1 MPLSLQQFRKG
12 RAGWQA
18 RRRRCGWWL
27 LSSSAMS
34 SAKLM
39 SQAAAKPAVWASF
52 AQPAA
57 WTMFMFG
64 FASGL
69 PFLLVSGTLAYWLK
83 DQGIPRAQLTQIASA
98 GVTYALKFLW
108 SPLVDRVR
116 LPGLGRLGQRRS
128 WLLAAQFLVM
138 TGLLAMAWVTP
149 ERLLPFVVLTIMV
162 ALAGATLDIAVD
174 AYRIEI
180 APVQDQGA
188 LMATYSLGYRIALI
202 VSGALA
208 LVLADHLRWSVVYC
222 IMALAMLMPVTA
234 CLIAREPLGQRL
246 PTRGWNAGV
255 REGVIEPFSDFFR
268 RFGRTT
274 GIVIVLFVLLFKI
287 SDQALGGGIM
297 ADFYLG
303 AGFTKTE
310 IGTVSKVFG
319 VWVGMTG
326 AFVGGIAVV
335 RFGVERS
342 LLLGIILAAATN
354 LLYVLLVGA
363 DGDVGKL
370 TLVISGENLAGGFL
384 GTASV
389 AYLSGLVN
397 LRHTATQY
405 AMFSSLVMLSGKVL
419 GYWSGHIVNSIGFT
433 EYFVLSAV
441 AALPAVGIY
450 YWLRPRVRLGHAG

>member
-1 MPLSLQQFRKG
+1 
-12 RAGWQA
+12 
-18 RRRRCGWWL
+18 
-27 LSSSAMS
+27 
-34 SAKLM
+34 
-39 SQAAAKPAVWASF
+39 
-52 AQPAA
+52 
-57 WTMFMFG
+57 MFG

-98 GVTYALKFLW
+98 GATYALKFLW

-116 LPGLGRLGQRRS
+116 LPLLGRLGQRRS
-128 WLLAAQFLVM
+128 WLLAAQLTV
-138 TGLLAMAWVTP
+138 TAGLFAMAWVTP
-149 ERLLPFVVLTIMV
+149 EQLLPFVLLTVLV
-162 ALAGATLDIAVD
+162 AVAGATLDIAVD

-202 VSGALA
+202 ITGALA
-208 LVLADHLRWSVVYC
+208 LVMADHLRWTVVYC
-222 IMALAMLMPVTA
+222 VMALAMMMPVAA
-234 CLIAREPLGQRL
+234 CLRAREPLARRL
-246 PTRGWNAGV
+246 TTRGWSAGL
-255 REGVIEPFSDFFR
+255 REGVLEPFADFFR
-268 RFGRTT
+268 RFGGRT
-274 GIVIVLFVLLFKI
+274 GVVIVLFVLLFKI

-319 VWVGMTG
+319 VWVGMAG
-326 AFVGGIAVV
+326 AFLGGIAVV
-335 RFGVERS
+335 RWGVERS
-342 LLLGIILAAATN
+342 LLLGIVLAAATN

-363 DGDVGKL
+363 HGDVARL

-384 GTASV
+384 GTAGV

-419 GYWSGHIVNSIGFT
+419 GYWSGHIVNRIGFT
-433 EYFVLSAV
+433 EYFVLSAA
-441 AALPAVGIY
+441 AALPAIGLY
-450 YWLRPRVRLGHAG
+450 FWLRPRVRLGQA

>member
-1 MPLSLQQFRKG
+1 
-12 RAGWQA
+12 
-18 RRRRCGWWL
+18 
-27 LSSSAMS
+27 MS
-34 SAKLM
+34 STTD
-39 SQAAAKPAVWASF
+39 SSPAAAKPSVWAAF
-52 AQPAA
+52 AQPSA

-116 LPGLGRLGQRRS
+116 LPGLAVLGQRRS
-128 WLLAAQFLVM
+128 WLLAAQLVVM
-138 TGLLAMAWVTP
+138 AGLFAMALVTP
-149 ERLLPFVVLTIMV
+149 DQLLPFVLLTLVV
-162 ALAGATLDIAVD
+162 AVAGATLDIAVD

-202 VSGALA
+202 VTGALA
-208 LVLADHLRWSVVYC
+208 LVLADHLRWTVVYC
-222 IMALAMLMPVTA
+222 VMAMAMLVPIAA
-234 CLIAREPLGQRL
+234 CLRAREPLAHRL
-246 PTRGWNAGV
+246 KTRGWNAGV
-255 REGVIEPFSDFFR
+255 REGVVEPFADFFR
-268 RFGRTT
+268 RFGGRT
-274 GIVIVLFVLLFKI
+274 GVVIVLFVLLFKI

-310 IGTVSKVFG
+310 IGAVSKVFG
-319 VWVGMTG
+319 VWVGMAG
-326 AFVGGIAVV
+326 AFLGGIAVV

-342 LLLGIILAAATN
+342 LLVGIVLAAATN
-354 LLYVLLVGA
+354 LLYVLLVGGH
-363 DGDVGKL
+363 GDVAKL

-384 GTASV
+384 GTAGV

-405 AMFSSLVMLSGKVL
+405 AMFSSLVMLSGKIL

-433 EYFVLSAV
+433 EYFVFSAV
-441 AALPAVGIY
+441 AALPAIGLY
-450 YWLRPRVRLGHAG
+450 FWLRPRVQLGQA

>member
-1 MPLSLQQFRKG
+1 MSAANPP
-12 RAGWQA
+12 A
-18 RRRRCGWWL
+18 RT
-27 LSSSAMS
+27 AD
-34 SAKLM
+34 
-39 SQAAAKPAVWASF
+39 KPSVWAAF
-52 AQPAA
+52 AQPSA
-57 WTMFMFG
+57 WTLFLFG

-116 LPGLGRLGQRRS
+116 LPGLGKLGQRRS
-128 WLLAAQFLVM
+128 WLLAAQLTVM
-138 TGLLAMAWVTP
+138 IGLLAMAWITP
-149 ERLLPFVVLTIMV
+149 SQLLPFVLMTVVV
-162 ALAGATLDIAVD
+162 AAAGATLDIAVD

-202 VSGALA
+202 VTGALA
-208 LVLADHLRWSVVYC
+208 LVLADHLQWTVVYC
-222 IMALAMLMPVTA
+222 VMACAMSIPVVA
-234 CLIAREPLGQRL
+234 CLRAREPAVHRL
-246 PTRGWNAGV
+246 QTRGWSAGL
-255 REGVIEPFSDFFR
+255 REGVIEPFADFFR
-268 RFGRTT
+268 RFGGRT
-274 GIVIVLFVLLFKI
+274 GLVIVLFVLLFKI

-319 VWVGMTG
+319 VWVGMAG
-326 AFVGGIAVV
+326 AFLGGIAVV
-335 RFGVERS
+335 RWGVERS
-342 LLLGIILAAATN
+342 LLLGIVLAAATN

-363 DGDVGKL
+363 AGDVAKL

-384 GTASV
+384 GTAGV

-405 AMFSSLVMLSGKVL
+405 AMFSSLVMLSGKIL
-419 GYWSGHIVNSIGFT
+419 GYWSGNIVNRVGFT
-433 EYFVLSAV
+433 DYFVLSAA
-441 AALPAVGIY
+441 AALPAIGLY
-450 YWLRPRVRLGHAG
+450 FWLRPRVRLGEV

>member
-1 MPLSLQQFRKG
+1 
-12 RAGWQA
+12 
-18 RRRRCGWWL
+18 
-27 LSSSAMS
+27 MS
-34 SAKLM
+34 SVKHI
-39 SQAAAKPAVWASF
+39 SPAASKPSVWAAF
-52 AQPAA
+52 AQPSA

-116 LPGLGRLGQRRS
+116 LPGLGMLGQRRS
-128 WLLAAQFLVM
+128 WLLAAQLVVM
-138 TGLLAMAWVTP
+138 TGLFAMAWVTP
-149 ERLLPFVVLTIMV
+149 DQLLPFVLLTIAV
-162 ALAGATLDIAVD
+162 AIAGATLDIAVD

-202 VSGALA
+202 LTGALA
-208 LVLADHLRWSVVYC
+208 LVLADHMRWTVVYC
-222 IMALAMLMPVTA
+222 VMALAMLIPIVA
-234 CLIAREPLGQRL
+234 CLRAREPQAHRL
-246 PTRGWNAGV
+246 KTRGWNAGL
-255 REGVIEPFSDFFR
+255 REGVIEPFADFFR
-268 RFGRTT
+268 RFGGRT
-274 GIVIVLFVLLFKI
+274 GLVIVLFVLLFKI

-310 IGTVSKVFG
+310 IATVSKVFG
-319 VWVGMTG
+319 IWVGMAG
-326 AFVGGIAVV
+326 AFLGGIAVV
-335 RFGVERS
+335 RWGVERS
-342 LLLGIILAAATN
+342 LLLGIVMAAATN
-354 LLYVLLVGA
+354 LLYVLLVGGVT
-363 DGDVGKL
+363 GDVAKL

-384 GTASV
+384 GTAGV

-419 GYWSGHIVNSIGFT
+419 GYWSGHIVNTIGFT
-433 EYFVLSAV
+433 EYFVLSAA
-441 AALPAVGIY
+441 AALPAIGLY
-450 YWLRPRVRLGHAG
+450 FWLRPRVRLGEH

>member
-1 MPLSLQQFRKG
+1 
-12 RAGWQA
+12 
-18 RRRRCGWWL
+18 
-27 LSSSAMS
+27 MS
-34 SAKLM
+34 SANPP
-39 SQAAAKPAVWASF
+39 SQAAARPSVWTAF
-52 AQPAA
+52 AQPSA
-57 WTMFMFG
+57 WTLFMFG

-83 DQGIPRAQLTQIASA
+83 DQGIPRAQLTQVASA
-98 GVTYALKFLW
+98 GATYALKFLW

-116 LPGLGRLGQRRS
+116 LPLFGKLGQRRG
-128 WLLAAQFLVM
+128 WLLAAQLLVM
-138 TGLLAMAWVTP
+138 AGLFSMAWVTP
-149 ERLLPFVVLTIMV
+149 VQLVPFVLLTITV
-162 ALAGATLDIAVD
+162 AVAGATLDIAVD

-202 VSGALA
+202 VTGALA
-208 LVLADHLRWSVVYC
+208 LVMADHLRWTVVYC
-222 IMALAMLMPVTA
+222 VMAMAMLIPVVA
-234 CLIAREPLGQRL
+234 CLRAREPLAHRL
-246 PTRGWNAGV
+246 KTRGWNAGLH
-255 REGVIEPFSDFFR
+255 EGVVEPFADFFR
-268 RFGRTT
+268 RFGGRT
-274 GIVIVLFVLLFKI
+274 GVMIVLFVLLFKI

-310 IGTVSKVFG
+310 IGAVSKVFG
-319 VWVGMTG
+319 VWVGMAG
-326 AFVGGIAVV
+326 AFLGGIAVV
-335 RFGVERS
+335 RWGVERS
-342 LLLGIILAAATN
+342 LLLGIVLAAATN

-363 DGDVGKL
+363 NGDVAKL

-384 GTASV
+384 GTAGV

-433 EYFVLSAV
+433 EYFVLSAA
-441 AALPAVGIY
+441 AALPAIALY
-450 YWLRPRVRLGHAG
+450 FWLRPRVRLGQA

>member
-1 MPLSLQQFRKG
+1 
-12 RAGWQA
+12 
-18 RRRRCGWWL
+18 
-27 LSSSAMS
+27 
-34 SAKLM
+34 
-39 SQAAAKPAVWASF
+39 
-52 AQPAA
+52 
-57 WTMFMFG
+57 MFMFG

-83 DQGIPRAQLTQIASA
+83 DQGIPRAQLTQVASA

-116 LPGLGRLGQRRS
+116 LPGLGVLGQRRS
-128 WLLAAQFLVM
+128 WLLAAQLTVM
-138 TGLLAMAWVTP
+138 AGLLAMASVGP
-149 ERLLPFVVLTIMV
+149 SKLPPFVVLTLMV
-162 ALAGATLDIAVD
+162 AVAGATLDIAVD

-188 LMATYSLGYRIALI
+188 LMATYSLGYRLALI
-202 VSGALA
+202 LTGALA
-208 LVLADHLRWSVVYC
+208 LILADHMRWPLVYRV
-222 IMALAMLMPVTA
+222 MALAMLIPMVA
-234 CLIAREPLGQRL
+234 CLRAREPLPHRL
-246 PTRGWNAGV
+246 QTRGWNAGL
-255 REGVIEPFSDFFR
+255 REGVIEPFADFFH
-268 RFGRTT
+268 RFGGGI

-310 IGTVSKVFG
+310 IATVSKVFG
-319 VWVGMTG
+319 IWVGMTG
-326 AFVGGIAVV
+326 AFLGGIAVA
-335 RFGVERS
+335 RWGVERS
-342 LLLGIILAAATN
+342 LLLGIVLAAATN

-363 DGDVGKL
+363 AGDITKL

-384 GTASV
+384 GTAGV

-419 GYWSGHIVNSIGFT
+419 GFCSGRIVNRIGFT

-441 AALPAVGIY
+441 AALPAIALY
-450 YWLRPRVRLGHAG
+450 FWLRPRVRLGGDDVAVPEGAKAPT

>member
-1 MPLSLQQFRKG
+1 
-12 RAGWQA
+12 
-18 RRRRCGWWL
+18 
-27 LSSSAMS
+27 
-34 SAKLM
+34 
-39 SQAAAKPAVWASF
+39 
-52 AQPAA
+52 
-57 WTMFMFG
+57 MFG

-116 LPGLGRLGQRRS
+116 LPGLAVLGQRRS
-128 WLLAAQFLVM
+128 WLLAAQLVVM
-138 TGLLAMAWVTP
+138 AGLFAMALVTP
-149 ERLLPFVVLTIMV
+149 DQLLPFVLLTLVV
-162 ALAGATLDIAVD
+162 AVAGATLDIAVD

-202 VSGALA
+202 VTGALA
-208 LVLADHLRWSVVYC
+208 LVLADHLRWTVVYC
-222 IMALAMLMPVTA
+222 VMAMAMLVPIAA
-234 CLIAREPLGQRL
+234 CLRAREPLAHRL
-246 PTRGWNAGV
+246 KTRGWNAGV
-255 REGVIEPFSDFFR
+255 REGVVEPFADFFR
-268 RFGRTT
+268 RFGGRT
-274 GIVIVLFVLLFKI
+274 GVVIVLFVLLFKI

-310 IGTVSKVFG
+310 IGAVSKVFG
-319 VWVGMTG
+319 VWVGMAG
-326 AFVGGIAVV
+326 AFLGGIAVV

-342 LLLGIILAAATN
+342 LLVGIVLAAATN
-354 LLYVLLVGA
+354 LLYVLLVGGH
-363 DGDVGKL
+363 GDVAKL

-384 GTASV
+384 GTAGV

-405 AMFSSLVMLSGKVL
+405 AMFSSLVMLSGKIL

-433 EYFVLSAV
+433 EYFVFSAV
-441 AALPAVGIY
+441 AALPAIGLY
-450 YWLRPRVRLGHAG
+450 FWLRPRVQLGQA

>member
-1 MPLSLQQFRKG
+1 
-12 RAGWQA
+12 
-18 RRRRCGWWL
+18 
-27 LSSSAMS
+27 
-34 SAKLM
+34 
-39 SQAAAKPAVWASF
+39 
-52 AQPAA
+52 
-57 WTMFMFG
+57 MFMFG

-128 WLLAAQFLVM
+128 WLLTAQLLVM
-138 TGLLAMAWVTP
+138 TGLFAMAWVTP
-149 ERLLPFVVLTIMV
+149 EQLPTFVLLTVLV

-202 VSGALA
+202 VTGALA
-208 LVLADHLRWSVVYC
+208 LVLADHVRWTIVYC
-222 IMALAMLMPVTA
+222 VMALAMLLPVTA
-234 CLIAREPLGQRL
+234 CLRAREPLGQRL
-246 PTRGWNAGV
+246 ATRGWNAGL
-255 REGVIEPFSDFFR
+255 REGVIEPFADFFR
-268 RFGRTT
+268 RFGAGT
-274 GIVIVLFVLLFKI
+274 GVVIVLFVLLFKI

-319 VWVGMTG
+319 VWVGMAG

-342 LLLGIILAAATN
+342 LLLGIVLAAATN

-363 DGDVGKL
+363 DGDVGRL

-384 GTASV
+384 GTAGV

-433 EYFVLSAV
+433 DYFVLSAA
-441 AALPAVGIY
+441 AALPAIGLY
-450 YWLRPRVRLGHAG
+450 FWLRPRVRLGQAG

>member
-1 MPLSLQQFRKG
+1 
-12 RAGWQA
+12 
-18 RRRRCGWWL
+18 
-27 LSSSAMS
+27 MS
-34 SAKLM
+34 SVTHT
-39 SQAAAKPAVWASF
+39 SPAAARPSVWAAF
-52 AQPAA
+52 AQPSA
-57 WTMFMFG
+57 WTMFIFG

-116 LPGLGRLGQRRS
+116 LPGLGALGQRRS
-128 WLLAAQFLVM
+128 WLLTAQLVVM
-138 TGLLAMAWVTP
+138 TGLLAMAWLTP
-149 ERLLPFVVLTIMV
+149 DQLVPFILLTIVV
-162 ALAGATLDIAVD
+162 AIAGATLDIAVD

-202 VSGALA
+202 LTGALA
-208 LVLADHLRWSVVYC
+208 LVLADHLRWTLVYC
-222 IMALAMLMPVTA
+222 VMAFAMLIPIVA
-234 CLIAREPLGQRL
+234 CLRAREPPAHRL
-246 PTRGWNAGV
+246 KTRGWNAGL
-255 REGVIEPFSDFFR
+255 REGVIEPFADFFR
-268 RFGRTT
+268 RFGGAT
-274 GIVIVLFVLLFKI
+274 GLVIVLFVLLFKI

-310 IGTVSKVFG
+310 IATVSKVFG
-319 VWVGMTG
+319 IWVGMAG
-326 AFVGGIAVV
+326 AFLGGIAVV
-335 RFGVERS
+335 RWGVERS
-342 LLLGIILAAATN
+342 LLLGIVLAALTN
-354 LLYVLLVGA
+354 LLYVLLVGGVS
-363 DGDVGKL
+363 GDVAKL

-384 GTASV
+384 GTAGV

-419 GYWSGHIVNSIGFT
+419 GYWSGHIVNRIGFT
-433 EYFVLSAV
+433 EYFVLSAA
-441 AALPAVGIY
+441 AALPAIGLY
-450 YWLRPRVRLGHAG
+450 FWLRPRVRLGEH